1 MLRCG
6 SPCCLLAQ
14 RQSVRR
20 EGEEDGDGE
29 REDDLHRSKDLVGRR
44 STQDSVTN
52 IGNQLLLRG
61 KYPAKA
67 SGGRTWAYYTVRI
80 MHVISLVEE

>member
-1 MLRCG
+1 M
-6 SPCCLLAQ
+6 
-14 RQSVRR
+14 
-20 EGEEDGDGE
+20 E
-29 REDDLHRSKDLVGRR
+29 REDDLHKSKDLV

-52 IGNQLLLRG
+52 IGNQLLLWG

-67 SGGRTWAYYTVRI
+67 SGGRTWAYYTIRI